1 MSGRRSVC
9 HKGRFDWS
17 FPKEPSAVGSKLTT
31 NPLYLSTQDMFKALQ
46 KQALASDLSGSFNPF
61 SLSRYYLPAGQLI
74 EGTGWGPL
82 I

>member
-1 MSGRRSVC
+1 
-9 HKGRFDWS
+9 
-17 FPKEPSAVGSKLTT
+17 
-31 NPLYLSTQDMFKALQ
+31 MFKAPQ
-46 KQALASDLSGSFNPF
+46 MQALASDLSGSFNPS